1 MSEEVSVQDGLTRP
15 KFEPD
20 YEVWPGKTLR
30 ETLETHG
37 MSQAEFARRADLSTK
52 HVNQIIQGEAPI
64 TLDTAFA
71 LELVTDV
78 PADVWTGLETTYQ
91 AHRRR
96 RTVAEVMTEEDRAW
110 VHAMPVTAL
119 IKRRI
124 IPDTQDI
131 GLRFKALLRF
141 FGVANR
147 RAWEG
152 LWETTEASF
161 HKSAA
166 FEQKPYP
173 TAVWLRFA
181 ELRAAGKQAEPFDRA
196 KFKDAAREIR
206 DWVPEPITPAL
217 IARMK
222 DLLAS
227 TGVVLVIVREFE
239 GSRASGA
246 TKWLSGDK
254 VLIALSLRYKRDDHF
269 WFTFFHEVAHVLLHR
284 KRETFIDVDRGE
296 EAETK
301 PGQEAEADQ
310 FAANVLIPREFVS
323 RLRALCTADEVG
335 ALAAE
340 LNLPPG
346 VVVGRM
352 QRLKVV
358 DWNTPLNR
366 LRGKFDAEALESA
379 VEEAITVP

>member
-1 MSEEVSVQDGLTRP
+1 MSEEVSVQDGLTRH

-20 YEVWPGKTLR
+20 YNVWPGKTLR
-30 ETLETHG
+30 ETLETQG

-78 PADVWTGLETTYQ
+78 PADVWGGLEATYQ

-96 RTVAEVMTEEDRAW
+96 QNIVEVMTDEDRAW
-110 VHAMPVTAL
+110 VQAMPVAAL

-124 IPDTQDI
+124 IADTHDI
-131 GLRFKALLRF
+131 GLQFKALLRF

-152 LWETTEASF
+152 LWESTDASF

-166 FEQKPYP
+166 FEQKPYR

-181 ELRAAGKQAEPFDRA
+181 ELRAAGKEVEPFDRT
-196 KFKDAAREIR
+196 KFKDAAKEVRK
-206 DWVPEPITPAL
+206 WVREPITPAL

-222 DLLAS
+222 DLLAGA
-227 TGVVLVIVREFE
+227 GVVLVIVSEFE

-246 TKWLSGDK
+246 TKWLSSDK

-269 WFTFFHEVAHVLLHR
+269 WFTFFHEVAHVLLHG

-296 EAETK
+296 EAETR
-301 PGQEAEADQ
+301 PGQEAEADE
-310 FAANVLIPREFVS
+310 FASSVLIPREYVA
-323 RLRALCTADEVG
+323 RLRTVRTADDVEAFAV
-335 ALAAE
+335 E

-346 VVVGRM
+346 VVVGRL
-352 QRLKVV
+352 QRLKIV

-366 LRGKFDAEALESA
+366 LRGKFDSVALESA
-379 VEEAITVP
+379 EEAITVP

>member
-1 MSEEVSVQDGLTRP
+1 MNEEVSVQDGLVRHEF
-15 KFEPD
+15 KPD
-20 YEVWPGKTLR
+20 YIVAPGATLR
-30 ETLETHG
+30 ETLETRG

-78 PADVWTGLETTYQ
+78 PADVWTGLEATYQ

-96 RTVAEVMTEEDRAW
+96 QALGDVMTDEDRAW
-110 VHAMPVTAL
+110 VRSMPVAAL
-119 IKRRI
+119 IKRHI

-131 GLRFKALLRF
+131 GLRFKAVLRF

-147 RAWEG
+147 HAWEA
-152 LWETTEASF
+152 LWESADASF
-161 HKSAA
+161 HKSPA

-181 ELRAAGKQAEPFDRA
+181 ELRAADKSTEPFDRA
-196 KFKDAAREIR
+196 MFKEAAREIR
-206 DWVPEPITPAL
+206 DWVREPITPAL
-217 IARMK
+217 IARIQ
-222 DLLAS
+222 DRLAK
-227 TGVVLVIVREFE
+227 TGVALVIVREFE

-269 WFTFFHEVAHVLLHR
+269 WFTFFHEVAHILLHG

-296 EAETK
+296 ESETK
-301 PGQEAEADQ
+301 PGQEAAADQ
-310 FAANVLIPREFVS
+310 FAAGVLIPREFVS
-323 RLRALCTADEVG
+323 RIRSFRTMSEVE
-335 ALAAE
+335 AFAAE

-352 QRLKVV
+352 QRLKVL
-358 DWNTPLNR
+358 DWKTPLNR
-366 LRGKFDAEALESA
+366 LRKKFDPDALESA
-379 VEEAITVP
+379 VEEAITIG